1 MGALTHSLDHHI
13 EAPENT
19 SSNQQVKQQIM
30 SLSNLANLAI
40 AKTDDLPIRH
50 EGSVHSGKVR
60 SVYWL
65 TAVDSAR
72 IIQERGY
79 HVTPGTELGVMV
91 ISDRISAY
99 EIIWQGEDGLLG
111 VPGKGASLNATA
123 LHWFK
128 EFEHAGLAGNHIL
141 ESPHPLI
148 WIVQKAQ
155 PVMVEGIARQ
165 YITGSM
171 WRGYDRGERSICG
184 IPLPDG
190 LKNGE
195 KLDQLLITPSTKGIL
210 SGILGVPEKDDVDV
224 TRQQIL
230 DNYEAFAFH
239 APEDVSGYE
248 TLLAEGFKM
257 ISDQAAKAGQLLV
270 DTKFEFGYIPNASGD
285 GYSMIYIDEV
295 GTLDSSRYWDSRAY
309 ADGKIVENSKEMFR
323 KFLCDSVPDA
333 DVLLNKERMDE
344 RSEIGRTF
352 KVPVDAL
359 MATSDLYKSTAQ
371 KLTGNPVPEIT
382 NAREEILETLTA
394 FGIVD

>member
-1 MGALTHSLDHHI
+1 
-13 EAPENT
+13 
-19 SSNQQVKQQIM
+19 M
-30 SLSNLANLAI
+30 SLSNLAI

-65 TAVDSAR
+65 TAEDSAR
-72 IIQERGY
+72 IIEEQGY
-79 HVTPGTELGVMV
+79 DVSPGTELAVMV

-99 EIIWQGEDGLLG
+99 EIIWQGEDGLMG

-128 EFEHAGLAGNHIL
+128 EFEKAGLAGNHVL
-141 ESPHPLI
+141 ASPHPLV
-148 WIVQKAQ
+148 WIVQKAK

-171 WRGYDRGERSICG
+171 WRGYERGERDICG
-184 IPLPDG
+184 IPLPEG
-190 LKNGE
+190 LTNGG
-195 KLDQLLITPSTKGIL
+195 KLDELLITPSTKGIL
-210 SGILGVPEKDDVDV
+210 QGIPGVPEKDDVNV

-239 APEDVSGYE
+239 SPEDVDHYE
-248 TLLAEGFKM
+248 KLLAEGFKI
-257 ISDQAAKAGQLLV
+257 ISDQADQADQLLV

-295 GTLDSSRYWDSRAY
+295 GTLDSSRYWDKPAY

-323 KFLCDSVPDA
+323 KFLCDSVPEA

-344 RSEIGRTF
+344 REVLGTSF
-352 KVPVDAL
+352 KVPTEAL
-359 MATSDLYKSTAQ
+359 MATSELYKSTAEQ
-371 KLTGNPVPEIT
+371 LTGTAVPAIE
-382 NAREEILETLTA
+382 NARQEILDALSA
-394 FGIVD
+394 YGIVE